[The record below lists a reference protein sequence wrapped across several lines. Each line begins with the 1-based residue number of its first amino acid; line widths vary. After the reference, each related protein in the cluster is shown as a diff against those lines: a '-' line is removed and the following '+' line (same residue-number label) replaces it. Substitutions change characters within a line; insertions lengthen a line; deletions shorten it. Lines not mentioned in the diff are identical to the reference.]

1 MKHYYSIK
9 KMLLTVAALFAC
21 NMTFAQLTE
30 TSEQRLSGDKNV
42 DVVGVSYT
50 IPGTYIAGTGSSSA
64 QPMASKGMKFR
75 TGQEGGKLTYNV
87 NPSYTIHKLVIYGV
101 GNYAAIDTELPYV
114 KVSSVTVDGSD
125 VDFTDGEFP
134 AKGASEA
141 GTLIVENISATNS
154 IEIYFDNS
162 NTSGGTQI
170 NATWIIDYEEAET
183 AEPTITLT
191 PDTIHLVPDVTYQI
205 TSKIVPSSFANDCL
219 WYTGSIEEFM
229 GNGGV
234 SPESNVLLL
243 GENGQFTT
251 LAAGEEAVKLTW
263 MGNPGTV
270 EDTTVV
276 IVTDFRPI
284 EHNKVQAYDFT
295 AMGDVELAIGGE
307 SYQIWNDAN
316 NQCNGVQ
323 FCSNEGL
330 ENLAFQAVINGSNAK
345 GWKIVDGQGLYLTGA
360 GRCGAVGN
368 LKTGQFIE
376 FFYTGQGFFT
386 KDYTMDLKLGPD
398 AGAAKTAVNEQIG
411 RAIYQVKDKNGETE
425 GLMVGFEILNGQYIT
440 AINVYEEEAHPEAI
454 SDVQTKNA
462 NDNTVYNLMG
472 MKVAGNAKGMLI
484 KNGKKMIVK

>member
-1 MKHYYSIK
+1 MKKNYFLQ
-9 KMLLTVAALFAC
+9 KMLFTIAALLTC

-30 TSEQRLSGDKNV
+30 TSEERLSGDKNV
-42 DVVGVSYT
+42 DAVGISYT
-50 IPGTYIAGTGSSSA
+50 IPGTYIAGSGSSSA
-64 QPMASKGMKFR
+64 QPMASKGLKFR

-101 GNYAAIDTELPYV
+101 GNYAAIDTEQPYV

-134 AKGASEA
+134 AEGASEA
-141 GTLIVENISATNS
+141 GTLTVENISATSS

-170 NATWIIDYEEAET
+170 NATWIIEYEEAET

-191 PDTIHLVPDVTYQI
+191 PDTIHFVPGVTYQI
-205 TSKIVPSSFANDCL
+205 MSKIVPSSFAEECV
-219 WYTGSIEEFM
+219 WYVGSIEEFM
-229 GNGGV
+229 SNGGV
-234 SPESNVLLL
+234 SPTSDVLQL
-243 GENGQFTT
+243 GENGEITT

-270 EDTTVV
+270 EDTTIV
-276 IVTDFRPI
+276 IVTDFRAN
-284 EHNKVQAYDFT
+284 EHNKVQEYDFT
-295 AMGDVELAIGGE
+295 TMGDVELSIGGE
-307 SYQIWNDAN
+307 SYQIWNEAN
-316 NQCNGVQ
+316 SQCNGVQ

-330 ENLAFQAVINGSNAK
+330 ENLAFQAVINSNNAK

-360 GRCGAVGN
+360 GRSAAVGS
-368 LKTGQFIE
+368 LKTGQYIE
-376 FFYTGQGFFT
+376 FVYTGSGFFT

-398 AGAAKTAVNEQIG
+398 AGATKTAVNEQVG
-411 RAIYQVKDKNGETE
+411 HAIYQVKEKNGETE
-425 GLMVGFEILNGQYIT
+425 GLMVGFEIINGQYIK

-454 SDVQTKNA
+454 SDVETTID

-472 MKVAGNAKGMLI
+472 MKVAGNAKGMFI
-484 KNGKKMIVK
+484 KNGKKMMVK